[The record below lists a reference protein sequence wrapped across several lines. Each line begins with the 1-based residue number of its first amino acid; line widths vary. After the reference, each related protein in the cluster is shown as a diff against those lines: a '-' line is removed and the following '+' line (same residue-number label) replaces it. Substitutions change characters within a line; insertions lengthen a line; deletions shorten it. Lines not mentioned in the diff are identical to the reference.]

1 MTQAQ
6 AAQLG
11 PNFPPGYEHL
21 EDKPGSP
28 ELTPAQR
35 QELEMMYPHLRQ
47 KREERERRERQARGE
62 PEPEPEAEPEWI
74 TMPNGTRVKKVPT
87 PRG

>member
-1 MTQAQ
+1 MTQAE

-62 PEPEPEAEPEWI
+62 PEYEWI
-74 TMPNGTRVKKVPT
+74 DMPGGWRMRKPKG